1 MGQGECKNEERE
13 RQQRKTRNGEIN
25 NKERER
31 DGSQRK
37 VRQKRDECQS
47 RSDIRRIKG
56 GKEGTGYPMLEERS
70 IMFYMTEQND
80 GVNPLV
86 ALFSSLG
93 G

>member
-1 MGQGECKNEERE
+1 
-13 RQQRKTRNGEIN
+13 
-25 NKERER
+25 
-31 DGSQRK
+31 
-37 VRQKRDECQS
+37 
-47 RSDIRRIKG
+47 
-56 GKEGTGYPMLEERS
+56 MLEERS